1 MMQPQTAKEPRK
13 RKGTES
19 IQKAEPTVSEKE
31 PVHCQPIS
39 PGDDL
44 SARIANRAY
53 ELYVDR
59 GHRQGRELD
68 DWLEAE
74 REVLGLECN
83 A

>member
-1 MMQPQTAKEPRK
+1 MQPQTVKEPRK
-13 RKGTES
+13 RKSAQS
-19 IQKAEPTVSEKE
+19 IQEKESAGSEKE
-31 PVHCQPIS
+31 PVHCQPVS
-39 PGDDL
+39 PCDDL
-44 SARIANRAY
+44 QARITSRAH

-59 GHRQGRELD
+59 GYREGRALD

>member
-1 MMQPQTAKEPRK
+1 MQSQTAKEPRK
-13 RKGTES
+13 RKGTQS
-19 IQKAEPTVSEKE
+19 IQKQESAVSEKE
-31 PVHCQPIS
+31 PVHCQPVS
-39 PGDDL
+39 PCDDL
-44 SARIANRAY
+44 QARITNRAH

-59 GHRQGRELD
+59 GYRQGRALD